1 VAIIT
6 GIVYSEYFSA
16 YAVAM
21 PILTGIIG
29 IGGIGVFSFGEF
41 KIGQISNCFFAHLD
55 HLKED
60 RSDSGD
66 ALSS

>member
-29 IGGIGVFSFGEF
+29 LTGILAFAFGEF
-41 KIGQISNCFFAHLD
+41 KIGQISIYFL
-55 HLKED
+55 LT
-60 RSDSGD
+60 
-66 ALSS
+66 